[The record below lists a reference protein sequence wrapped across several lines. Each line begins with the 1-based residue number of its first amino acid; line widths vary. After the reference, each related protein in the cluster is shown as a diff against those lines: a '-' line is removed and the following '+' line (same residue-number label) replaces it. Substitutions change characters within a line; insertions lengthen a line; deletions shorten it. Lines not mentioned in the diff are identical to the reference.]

1 MKNNDLTEHPKR
13 PLKGP
18 DKNKAAHRRAQGP
31 ASTRVHNARSV
42 AVAVE
47 SGYQTSLNMGVM
59 VNAPPTE
66 GRVGLGTGPNRGLP
80 AETLPLPAFH
90 LRYIAVQDVNS
101 DLHELVKT
109 HTVNQNVPQVRGA
122 QSFSLGLWVKASL
135 LANVWLIAAFILASI
150 ASVFSLWYFFVM
162 HQTML
167 YGDANAHLLIARRV
181 LDNLTPGLAQ
191 LGGIWLPLPHLLA
204 IPLVWNDFLWRTGL
218 ASSIVSMLCY
228 LIATVYLF
236 LAARRL
242 TQNNI
247 ASFIG
252 TLVFIL
258 NPNILYLQTTP
269 LSELVL
275 IATLA
280 VACYNFLVW
289 AQTGATKYLILTAAA
304 TFLATLSRY
313 DGWFFFITVLVCVLI
328 IGLVKHHART
338 RIESNLLIFASM
350 GGLGILLWLI
360 WNWLIFSDPLYFQHG
375 PFSSHAQQKSL
386 IDAHILYTYHD
397 LFQSMRYYL
406 IDCLDT
412 VGPLLFGIGVV
423 ALLVFLVQSRLKP
436 ETFAALTFLSPAPFY
451 MISLYTGDAA
461 LYLPNAVPSYAP
473 YMLYNARYGEVTV
486 MPVALFLAPFDARD

>member
-252 TLVFIL
+252 TLVFIA
-258 NPNILYLQTTP
+258 IIV
-269 LSELVL
+269 VL
-275 IATLA
+275 
-280 VACYNFLVW
+280 
-289 AQTGATKYLILTAAA
+289 G
-304 TFLATLSRY
+304 
-313 DGWFFFITVLVCVLI
+313 CVLI
-328 IGLVKHHART
+328 GKRLRFISGA
-338 RIESNLLIFASM
+338 A
-350 GGLGILLWLI
+350 
-360 WNWLIFSDPLYFQHG
+360 
-375 PFSSHAQQKSL
+375 
-386 IDAHILYTYHD
+386 
-397 LFQSMRYYL
+397 
-406 IDCLDT
+406 
-412 VGPLLFGIGVV
+412 
-423 ALLVFLVQSRLKP
+423 SRLQRRGLNVK
-436 ETFAALTFLSPAPFY
+436 
-451 MISLYTGDAA
+451 
-461 LYLPNAVPSYAP
+461 
-473 YMLYNARYGEVTV
+473 
-486 MPVALFLAPFDARD
+486 